1 MVSLAGPTP
10 TPWPRMPSG
19 QRNPFQNA
27 PGLFIYALP
36 NLAGTCPFAFSD
48 TASDLVCPFADSAAA
63 APGRRHHNECY
74 HHPAVASCCD
84 QRHPASESESE
95 SESAESESNAES
107 VSELDSPLHAQ
118 QQQQQQQQQPLAPLD
133 ESHFDLGGIGSS
145 SLTTEGHHDGAKFC
159 TMQQQQRQ
167 QNQPERSS
175 GPSTPTHSHTLSS
188 PMGSEFTEA
197 KDPENEDDKEEEE
210 VEEEGKEKRKRR
222 PRKRHR
228 RTKGRLPS
236 EEAGCV
242 MGPRMMGLSGLHF
255 DRWTRYVCPA
265 PPPPPPPPPAAM
277 KPHAWF
283 VAPGFDAFVPR
294 TGARFWDPPMAVQAV
309 QVPGLVSVPCW

>member
-1 MVSLAGPTP
+1 MSLAGPTP

-84 QRHPASESESE
+84 QRHPASEFESQ
-95 SESAESESNAES
+95 SESAESNAELE
-107 VSELDSPLHAQ
+107 SELDSPLPA
-118 QQQQQQQQQPLAPLD
+118 QQQQQQQPLLPVD
-133 ESHFDLGGIGSS
+133 ESHFDLGDIRSS
-145 SLTTEGHHDGAKFC
+145 SLSTEGYHDGAKFC
-159 TMQQQQRQ
+159 TTQQKQRQ

-197 KDPENEDDKEEEE
+197 KDPENENEKEDGEEEGE
-210 VEEEGKEKRKRR
+210 EEEGKEKRKRR
-222 PRKRHR
+222 PRKRRR

-309 QVPGLVSVPCW
+309 QVPGLVSVSCW